1 VAKPSRAAREKEAS
15 LVRPAWK
22 IWALAAVLAGCLVTL
37 GATLNDI
44 F

>member
-1 VAKPSRAAREKEAS
+1 MAKPSRAVREKQEM

-22 IWALAAVLAGCLVTL
+22 VWALVAVLAGCLVTL